1 MENRLEHFIEGIVM
15 DYTELYLSELEVLAL
30 FLHIIINMHGTLLQ
44 GTYCCSIWKCLPL
57 YIYIWF
63 YAYNKYFDIITN
75 YLSSC
80 TFTHLTKRNQ
90 SKAHILYTEW
100 APRGSPRP
108 HG

>member
-1 MENRLEHFIEGIVM
+1 MEHYCKAHIVAQ
-15 DYTELYLSELEVLAL
+15 YGSA
-30 FLHIIINMHGTLLQ
+30 
-44 GTYCCSIWKCLPL
+44 CL
-57 YIYIWF
+57 YIYIYVWF
-63 YAYNKYFDIITN
+63 YAYYKYFDIIKN

>member
-15 DYTELYLSELEVLAL
+15 DYTELEVLAL
-30 FLHIIINMHGTLLQ
+30 FLHKVINMRGTLLQ

-57 YIYIWF
+57 YIWF
-63 YAYNKYFDIITN
+63 YAYYKYFDIITN

-90 SKAHILYTEW
+90 SKAHILHIQNGLLEGLPGPMGR
-100 APRGSPRP
+100 AK
-108 HG
+108 